1 VNFKIVGK
9 AKIWWSWRL
18 KVLNKRKKFFA
29 KQLKTTGLNI
39 FRQLLKIT
47 RRHFKKVVK
56 LRKREMHQKRI
67 EDLTQ
72 KFLKD
77 PNLFWKDMGAFRKD
91 SKEVDIDLNTLVEHY
106 KKVFNGLKQSET
118 SLRLEK
124 VQKEMVEKYANFVKS
139 KKAEHKI
146 SFELM
151 STLMGQLKRSKKSG
165 LSGAKNEM
173 FMKAKNSKLVNYLI
187 ALFEMVLNEKCIPR
201 EMSMGLLITITK
213 NSMESNKE
221 VSNTRPITISEVISN
236 LFENLIKNEF
246 HKKANFHPCQY
257 GFRKSSSCSHAIFTF
272 NEMVEHAKRK
282 KDNLFVFFLDY
293 SKAFDRVNRVKLMYK
308 LINVLPA
315 HYWLA
320 LNNYYSTTKIRI
332 QGRANEMSE
341 PIETSIGTK
350 QGGPFSPDAFNYYID
365 DLLIQLENTDHIY
378 KIKNIPLG
386 LIVYADDTTIACS
399 TKKSAKSALNLV
411 ENYCDAHDILINESK
426 TKWMCF
432 NTNSKGPF
440 EINGQALER
449 VKQF

>member
-1 VNFKIVGK
+1 
-9 AKIWWSWRL
+9 
-18 KVLNKRKKFFA
+18 
-29 KQLKTTGLNI
+29 
-39 FRQLLKIT
+39 
-47 RRHFKKVVK
+47 
-56 LRKREMHQKRI
+56 
-67 EDLTQ
+67 
-72 KFLKD
+72 
-77 PNLFWKDMGAFRKD
+77 
-91 SKEVDIDLNTLVEHY
+91 
-106 KKVFNGLKQSET
+106 
-118 SLRLEK
+118 
-124 VQKEMVEKYANFVKS
+124 
-139 KKAEHKI
+139 
-146 SFELM
+146 
-151 STLMGQLKRSKKSG
+151 
-165 LSGAKNEM
+165 
-173 FMKAKNSKLVNYLI
+173 
-187 ALFEMVLNEKCIPR
+187 
-201 EMSMGLLITITK
+201 
-213 NSMESNKE
+213 
-221 VSNTRPITISEVISN
+221 
-236 LFENLIKNEF
+236 
-246 HKKANFHPCQY
+246 
-257 GFRKSSSCSHAIFTF
+257 
-272 NEMVEHAKRK
+272 MVEHAKRK